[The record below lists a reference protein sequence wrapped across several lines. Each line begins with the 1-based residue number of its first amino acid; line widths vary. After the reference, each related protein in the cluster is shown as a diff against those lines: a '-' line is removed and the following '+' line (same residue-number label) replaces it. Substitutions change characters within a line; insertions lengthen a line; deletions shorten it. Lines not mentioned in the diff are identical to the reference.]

1 METNLQEQN
10 DDRRPLG
17 VSGLGGWLVLIQIGL
32 YFSIL
37 LLSIQLFKYSLP
49 VFSTDTWEALT
60 STQSD
65 VYHPMWAPLL
75 IFETVYNV
83 LFLLFSVFILVKFY
97 GKKRMFP
104 RLMIIFY
111 SVSLA
116 MGIIDLVLSY
126 QIPFMRQLAD
136 GSSIR
141 EILKSIIACSIW
153 IPYLIKSVRVR
164 NTFIEV

>member
-10 DDRRPLG
+10 YDRRPIG
-17 VSGLGGWLVLIQIGL
+17 ISGLGGWLVLIQIGL

-49 VFSTDTWEALT
+49 IFGTDTWDTLT
-60 STQSD
+60 STQSEA
-65 VYHPMWAPLL
+65 YHPMWGPLI
-75 IFETVYNV
+75 IFETVYNIV
-83 LFLLFSVFILVKFY
+83 FLLFSVFILVIFY
-97 GKKRMFP
+97 GKKRIFP

-116 MGIIDLVLSY
+116 IGIIDLVLSY
-126 QIPFMRQLAD
+126 QIPIMRELAD

-141 EILKSIIACSIW
+141 EILKSVIACIIW
-153 IPYLIKSVRVR
+153 IPYLMKSERVQ
-164 NTFIEV
+164 NTFIR